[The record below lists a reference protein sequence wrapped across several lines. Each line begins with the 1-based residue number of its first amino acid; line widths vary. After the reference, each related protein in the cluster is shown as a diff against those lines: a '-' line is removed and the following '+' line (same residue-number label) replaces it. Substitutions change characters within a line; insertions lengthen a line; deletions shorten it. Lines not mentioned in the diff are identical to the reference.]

1 MPGSKEQMGLPGD
14 AADALPL
21 DVKEGLTAHAEAL
34 PVDSLEQR
42 VSQLR
47 GMGRAAEADILLKNI
62 IRIEQQ

>member
-14 AADALPL
+14 AADTHTL
-21 DVKEGLTAHAEAL
+21 DVKEELTAHAEAL

-47 GMGRAAEADILLKNI
+47 GMGKTAEADILLKNI